1 MGLLKNA
8 HTLKGTIG
16 CCLVPVSLSQNDEPE
31 SMIKKIKRV
40 LSAGVEKTGED
51 SVRLVL
57 NEVLKIAFNA
67 SVSAVSSG
75 LSQR

>member
-1 MGLLKNA
+1 MGS
-8 HTLKGTIG
+8 
-16 CCLVPVSLSQNDEPE
+16 VPASLSQNDEPE

-40 LSAGVEKTGED
+40 LSAGIEKTGED
-51 SVRLVL
+51 SIRLVL